1 MRLERHDDH
10 WLLVGGPVPPGSAA
24 ITIGSVVSVRRR
36 YADDERLLCHEAEHV
51 HQWRELGK
59 VTFLRQY
66 LGAYLRWRR
75 QGFGHQA
82 AYRLI
87 PLEVAAEEAAE
98 RFAAEEAAERF
109 AVEQAAERFA
119 ANPGGGG
126 DEPLT

>member
-1 MRLERHDDH
+1 M
-10 WLLVGGPVPPGSAA
+10 PPGSAA

-36 YADDERLLCHEAEHV
+36 HADDARLLCHEAEHV
-51 HQWRELGK
+51 RQWRELGK

-87 PLEVAAEEAAE
+87 PLEVAAEAAAE
-98 RFAAEEAAERF
+98 RFSAEAAAGRF
-109 AVEQAAERFA
+109 DAD
-119 ANPGGGG
+119 PGGSG
-126 DEPLT
+126 

>member
-1 MRLERHDDH
+1 MRLRRRGDH

-36 YADDERLLCHEAEHV
+36 YADDPRLLRHEEEHV
-51 HQWRELGK
+51 RQWRELGM

-66 LGAYLRWRR
+66 LGAYVHWRR

-87 PLEVAAEEAAE
+87 PLEVEAEAAAD
-98 RFAAEEAAERF
+98 RSAADS
-109 AVEQAAERFA
+109 
-119 ANPGGGG
+119 GGHGE
-126 DEPLT
+126 EPLG